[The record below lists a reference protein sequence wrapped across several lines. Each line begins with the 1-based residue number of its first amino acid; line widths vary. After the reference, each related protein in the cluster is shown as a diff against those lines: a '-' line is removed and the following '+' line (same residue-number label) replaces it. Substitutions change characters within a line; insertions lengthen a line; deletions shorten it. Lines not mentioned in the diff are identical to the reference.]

1 MAVYTHVEP
10 DDLAALVARYDI
22 GTVVSCKGI
31 AEGVENSNFL
41 LETTG
46 GRFILTLYEKRVSEG
61 DLPFFVDL
69 LSHLA
74 SQDCPVPAMIRD
86 RSGVAIQQISG
97 RAACVIQFLPG
108 ISLTQPTPEQCEAA
122 GSALG
127 QMHRALEGY
136 AGARE
141 NSMGHRHWR
150 AVAEATGNLDAVLPG
165 LQSIVDEELA
175 WLDAHWPGDL
185 PAHVIHADLFPDNV
199 LMLGERVTGL
209 IDFYFAATDF
219 RAYDLVITHASWCF
233 SADGRHCDTARAQA
247 LMRGY
252 AREIALSEAEVAAL
266 PLLARGASLRFLL
279 TRAHDWVHTPADA
292 LVTRKDPS
300 PFLARLQRYSAAD
313 AASLFA
319 AA

>member
-1 MAVYTHVEP
+1 MAVYTAVDP

-22 GTVVSCKGI
+22 GTVLSCKGI

-41 LETTG
+41 LETTA
-46 GRFILTLYEKRVSEG
+46 GRFILTLYEKRVRED

-69 LSHLA
+69 LGHLA
-74 SQDCPVPAMIRD
+74 ARGCPVPAMIKD
-86 RSGVAIQQISG
+86 RAGTAIQQISG
-97 RAACVIQFLPG
+97 RAACIIQFLSG
-108 ISLTQPTPEQCEAA
+108 ISLTHPSAGQCAAA
-122 GSALG
+122 GTALG
-127 QMHRALEGY
+127 AMHRALADYDGS
-136 AGARE
+136 RE

-150 AVAEATGNLDAVLPG
+150 GIAEATGNLDAVLPG
-165 LQSIVDEELA
+165 LQAIVEDELA
-175 WLDAHWPGDL
+175 FLDAHWPADL

-199 LMLGERVTGL
+199 LMLGEHVTGL

-219 RAYDLVITHASWCF
+219 RAYDVAVTHASWTF
-233 SADGRHCDTARAQA
+233 SDDGRDCDPALAGA

-252 AREIALSEAEVAAL
+252 ASEVTLNDAEFAAL
-266 PLLARGASLRFLL
+266 PLLARGAALRFLL

-300 PFLARLQRYSAAD
+300 PFLNRLRRYQAAD

-319 AA
+319 GA